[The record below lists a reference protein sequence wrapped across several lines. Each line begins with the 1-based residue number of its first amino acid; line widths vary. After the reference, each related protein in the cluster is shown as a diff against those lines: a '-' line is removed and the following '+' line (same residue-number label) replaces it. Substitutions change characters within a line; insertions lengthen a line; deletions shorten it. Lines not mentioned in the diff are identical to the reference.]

1 MDSVTR
7 ARTEELLRRLTR
19 HATPACK
26 KRQAAKQGLSAP
38 QADGAPLTLI
48 RQLVK
53 GLPRPDQE
61 LANALW
67 QTGTH
72 GARQLAVL
80 LADPA
85 AMTPPQLCR
94 WAETLETEDVCDLCA
109 TELFSKTK
117 NPLKLAA
124 RWVKHPR
131 EMTRRAGFGIVCA
144 LAAPRAKTA
153 QADLLKAFALLKNGA
168 ADPSPFVYKTVNKAL
183 KMLGKKNAALQ
194 ARALDCAD
202 EIIYLFETNHTAR
215 WVAQNA
221 RISLQKTEKNHA
233 R

>member
-67 QTGTH
+67 QTRTH
-72 GARQLAVL
+72 GARQLAV
-80 LADPA
+80 
-85 AMTPPQLCR
+85 
-94 WAETLETEDVCDLCA
+94 
-109 TELFSKTK
+109 
-117 NPLKLAA
+117 
-124 RWVKHPR
+124 
-131 EMTRRAGFGIVCA
+131 
-144 LAAPRAKTA
+144 
-153 QADLLKAFALLKNGA
+153 
-168 ADPSPFVYKTVNKAL
+168 
-183 KMLGKKNAALQ
+183 
-194 ARALDCAD
+194 
-202 EIIYLFETNHTAR
+202 
-215 WVAQNA
+215 
-221 RISLQKTEKNHA
+221 
-233 R
+233 

>member
-19 HATPACK
+19 HATPASK

-72 GARQLAVL
+72 WARQLAVL
-80 LADPA
+80 LSDRSEIH
-85 AMTPPQLCR
+85 THQLCSWR
-94 WAETLETEDVCDLCA
+94 CT
-109 TELFSKTK
+109 
-117 NPLKLAA
+117 
-124 RWVKHPR
+124 
-131 EMTRRAGFGIVCA
+131 
-144 LAAPRAKTA
+144 
-153 QADLLKAFALLKNGA
+153 
-168 ADPSPFVYKTVNKAL
+168 
-183 KMLGKKNAALQ
+183 
-194 ARALDCAD
+194 
-202 EIIYLFETNHTAR
+202 
-215 WVAQNA
+215 
-221 RISLQKTEKNHA
+221 
-233 R
+233 